1 MRYGCGRRL
10 DRIGVRM
17 KKLLLL
23 LALGGLAYWLVKDR
37 LGGEPDEFVFT
48 EAPPAG
54 DAEVAPPPPTV

>member
-1 MRYGCGRRL
+1 
-10 DRIGVRM
+10 M
-17 KKLLLL
+17 KKLLML

-54 DAEVAPPPPTV
+54 ETQPASTPPPPAV